1 MRNERAAAV
10 MRRLEEEDRR
20 DRVDGTPTERR
31 LRSVTAEVGQFLSV
45 LVKIARARHILEI
58 GTSGGYSTLWLA
70 AAARQT
76 RGDVTTLEMDPAK
89 VERARLNL
97 TEAGLDDLV
106 NVIQGDARQT
116 LSKLDGAFDFAFLD
130 AEKEL
135 YLELLQPLVKLL
147 PAGGVLV
154 ADNLLSHAEAL
165 AGFREAVE
173 SHPELECV
181 LVPIPRGELLCW
193 KRGA

>member
-1 MRNERAAAV
+1 

-20 DRVDGTPTERR
+20 DRADGTPTERR
-31 LRSVTAEVGQFLSV
+31 LRSVTPEVGQFLSV
-45 LVKIARARHILEI
+45 LVKIAGARRILEV

-70 AAARQT
+70 TAARQT
-76 RGDVTTLEMDPAK
+76 GGNVTTLEMDPAK

-97 TEAGLDDLV
+97 AEAGVDGLV

-116 LSKLDGAFDFAFLD
+116 VSKLGGPFDLAFLD

-135 YLELLQPLVKLL
+135 YLELLQPLVRLL
-147 PAGGVLV
+147 RPGGVLV
-154 ADNLLSHAEAL
+154 ADNLLSHAGEL
-165 AGFREAVE
+165 AGFREAAE

-193 KRGA
+193 KRAA